1 MKKLV
6 EIDTVKCRMQD
17 ARTAL
22 TEADNWSTLLAE
34 ANELFESNEMDLV
47 AEKLIGMQNSLS
59 VLKVGMVPSL
69 CIVEKLSLNNI

>member
-59 VLKVGMVPSL
+59 VLKVGIMDG
-69 CIVEKLSLNNI
+69 